1 MIQLTHNGAVF
12 ERDAAWEAVKA
23 DFANRHIVVLPQFV
37 EETLLQRM
45 RLLVAE
51 SEFHNHETKL
61 RHVTTGRELVLL
73 RAMTSQPRTL
83 FRLFHM
89 LLNSPVLF
97 AAIQELVDCGA
108 DRFPKRND
116 VDNEG
121 VSAFRIGDLHHMAHE
136 RGHFDAWHSDLTQGR
151 QIGVSLNLE
160 PDPAAAGGVEIREA
174 PLAPCRV
181 AAGFGDVVLIRI
193 AKGLR
198 HRGLPSTCA
207 VPRCTFAGWFVARPN
222 PYWQTPNWAK
232 RRTALRLP
240 QCLGQSGGR

>member
-1 MIQLTHNGAVF
+1 MIQLTHRGAIF

-23 DFANRHIVVLPQFV
+23 DFAKRHIVVLPQFV

-51 SEFHNHETKL
+51 SEFHDHETKV
-61 RHVTTGRELVLL
+61 RHVITGRELVLL
-73 RAMTSQPRTL
+73 RAMTSQPPML
-83 FRLFHM
+83 FRLFDM

-108 DRFPKRND
+108 DRFPKRDD
-116 VDNEG
+116 VDEREEG
-121 VSAFRIGDLHHMAHE
+121 LAFQIGDLHHMTRE

-151 QIGVSLNLE
+151 LIGVSLNLE

-174 PLAPCRV
+174 PLAAHRV

-207 VPRCTFAGWFVARPN
+207 VPRCTFAGWFVAKPS
-222 PYWQTPNWAK
+222 PYWQNPNWQR
-232 RRTALRLP
+232 RRTAL
-240 QCLGQSGGR
+240 